1 MLGYGQMETGL
12 LLFVF
17 SVSRFFFNVF
27 FFLFS
32 FLVRLLTG
40 FFPEPHCYHVL
51 KDVQAC
57 TVSRSGSV

>member
-1 MLGYGQMETGL
+1 MEGSGILGGRVLGYGQMETGL

-51 KDVQAC
+51 
-57 TVSRSGSV
+57 